1 MRDAFKYAAQLLL
14 YLSRSFWC
22 DVHLIIVP
30 APCFRPYLQGAG
42 PFIARKYDY
51 FPVVGSDRIND
62 MTVSDSHPRHVGYCQ
77 NLDFA
82 CLQAKQVVLPCREAD
97 RSRQKRQAT
106 QKETNKHGQ
115 GGPLIPHKPQQVST
129 QNGTH

>member
-82 CLQAKQVVLPCREAD
+82 CLQAKIGRASWRE
-97 RSRQKRQAT
+97 RVCQYG
-106 QKETNKHGQ
+106 ETSGVAVAIK
-115 GGPLIPHKPQQVST
+115 K
-129 QNGTH
+129 